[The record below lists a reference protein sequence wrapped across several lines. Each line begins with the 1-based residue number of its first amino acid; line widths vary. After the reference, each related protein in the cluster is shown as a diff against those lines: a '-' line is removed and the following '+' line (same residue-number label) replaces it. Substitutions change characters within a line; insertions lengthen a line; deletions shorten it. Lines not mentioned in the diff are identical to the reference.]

1 MNPFDALEATP
12 PMTNGSERSLLALL
26 QEASLTL
33 DGLLESALA
42 NSDAAVVDLGE
53 ASQAVHRALIALTSG

>member
-1 MNPFDALEATP
+1 M
-12 PMTNGSERSLLALL
+12 LALL

-53 ASQAVHRALIALTSG
+53 ASQAVHRALIALTAG